1 MLISVAGLKQLS
13 KAARVRQRLAFAP
26 GTWANKVSHL
36 KLFLLFAAHF
46 SLPSFPTTL
55 CTLRLFMEFLACSFS
70 SPKAVADAV
79 ASVRFHH
86 QRLGLPLHVFDHLQV
101 KLALRSLKFTMRTL
115 PKQAAPFPAPL
126 LHHVLRAAASWD
138 RGQRLSVRSFFAF
151 FSFARLGSLLPPDD
165 RCFDPSR
172 YPVLA
177 DLGVGS
183 GRAQLRIKFS
193 KTRQHADG
201 GFSVPFLPSE
211 SLPCPVSAA
220 RRLLHR
226 AALVAAPSGA
236 PLFARFAGS
245 DAPLLSMSQHKARSF
260 LRTTLLVLGRSPSEF
275 SFHSF
280 RRGGCTHA
288 FAGGALESDLAL
300 HGDWKS
306 EAIRG
311 YYPRGLAQ
319 LRVAQVLAR
328 ASPSPTPSLFA

>member
-1 MLISVAGLKQLS
+1 
-13 KAARVRQRLAFAP
+13 
-26 GTWANKVSHL
+26 
-36 KLFLLFAAHF
+36 
-46 SLPSFPTTL
+46 
-55 CTLRLFMEFLACSFS
+55 
-70 SPKAVADAV
+70 
-79 ASVRFHH
+79 
-86 QRLGLPLHVFDHLQV
+86 
-101 KLALRSLKFTMRTL
+101 MRTL

-126 LHHVLRAAASWD
+126 LHHVLRAAAVLGSWAEAF
-138 RGQRLSVRSFFAF
+138 RALVLFAF

-172 YPVLA
+172 YPVLT
-177 DLGVGS
+177 DLRVGS

-245 DAPLLSMSQHKARSF
+245 DAPLLSMSQHRARSF
-260 LRTTLLVLGRSPSEF
+260 LRTTLLVMGRSPSEF